1 MRIENKT
8 KKEQI
13 MKKSAKCKWCK
24 CSLDNGN
31 VEYNTGYEE
40 YCYDCGEELHVMK
53 HQFLEEMGIKGVA

>member
-1 MRIENKT
+1 MRNDKT
-8 KKEQI
+8 TTKESQVKKPT
-13 MKKSAKCKWCK
+13 KCKWCK

-53 HQFLEEMGIKGVA
+53 HQLKEEFA